1 MTEDLIQA
9 KSALLQIVE
18 KYKQH
23 QDLTPNKPPAIGGHW
38 SPAYGNL
45 TLVENIIGYEYSFA
59 REIVIGVQIGSKF
72 AGYNRE
78 IVSALKS
85 EIKTVIKPLIE
96 KHGGFIFDQYGSAY
110 SQLGY
115 VSKA

>member
-23 QDLTPNKPPAIGGHW
+23 QDLTPDKPPAIGGYW

-45 TLVENIIGYEYSFA
+45 TLVENTIGYEHSFA
-59 REIVIGVQIGSKF
+59 RKIVIGVNVGTRLAHFDSKV
-72 AGYNRE
+72 R
-78 IVSALKS
+78 SSLKS
-85 EIKTVIKPLIE
+85 EIKAVLSSLVE
-96 KHGGFIFDQYGSAY
+96 KHGGFIFDQHGSAY
-110 SQLGY
+110 SQLGW
-115 VSKA
+115 VKAG